1 METAVPAVALFAK
14 FPVPGL
20 AKTRLVPKLGEEGA
34 AALHRRL
41 VERTLA
47 TVRASGLPFAVWTTG
62 ADHDVFA
69 EWLGADVPLVEQG
82 EGDLGDR
89 LARVP
94 APAILLG
101 ADVPDLSADHLRQAA
116 EALMKVPV
124 VIGPAADGGYYLLGF
139 REPVPFLW
147 CDMHWGTDAV
157 LGETLDRL
165 REEEVDFRLLETL
178 RDCDRPED
186 LAHWPDLW
194 FDLLA

>member
-1 METAVPAVALFAK
+1 MDAAPPTVALFAK

-20 AKTRLVPKLGEEGA
+20 AKTRLAPVLGEAGA

-47 TVRASGLPFAVWTTG
+47 TVRRSGLPFAVWTTG
-62 ADHDVFA
+62 AKHSAFA
-69 EWLGADVPLVEQG
+69 DWLGEDVPLVEQG

-116 EALMKVPV
+116 GALTEVPA

-139 REPVPFLW
+139 REPMPFLW
-147 CDMHWGTDAV
+147 RDMRWGTDAV

-165 REEEVDFRLLETL
+165 RDEKVDFRLLGTL

-186 LAHWPDLW
+186 LAHWPDLT
-194 FDLLA
+194 A